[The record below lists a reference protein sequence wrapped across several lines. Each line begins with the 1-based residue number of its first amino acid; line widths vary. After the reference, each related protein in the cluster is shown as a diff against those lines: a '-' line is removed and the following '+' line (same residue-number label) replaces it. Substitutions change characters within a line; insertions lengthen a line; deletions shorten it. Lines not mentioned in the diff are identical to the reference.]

1 MKYLLTSLK
10 KLKRKCVLKIIAGKH
25 RGRNIE
31 TAPSKDIRPTT
42 SFAREGIFNIL
53 MHGRFGGEKTPLVGK
68 RVVDLFCGS
77 GALGFEAL
85 SRGAAHVTFI
95 DQNPKALEL
104 VKKTAMT
111 LGETN
116 HAAFIRSDST
126 HVPRAVLPCSLAF
139 VDPPYDKALAV
150 KGIESLI
157 SGGWLEDKAIVVV
170 EQSKK
175 EMLVPPASLTLLDE
189 RSYGIARI
197 SILIYSL

>member
-1 MKYLLTSLK
+1 M
-10 KLKRKCVLKIIAGKH
+10 LKIIAGKH

-42 SFAREGIFNIL
+42 SFAREGMFNIL
-53 MHGRFGGEKTPLVGK
+53 MHGRFSGENSPLIGK

-104 VKKTAMT
+104 AKKTASII
-111 LGETN
+111 GETAN
-116 HAAFIRSDST
+116 SAFIRSDST
-126 HVPRAVLPCSLAF
+126 HVPRAVLSCALAF
-139 VDPPYDKALAV
+139 VDPPYDKGLAE
-150 KGIESLI
+150 KGLESLVL
-157 SGGWLEDKAIVVV
+157 GGWLEDGAIVVV

-175 EMLVPPASLTLLDE
+175 EPLKPSSAFTLLDE
-189 RSYGIARI
+189 RSYGIAKI
-197 SILIYSL
+197 SILRHDSFSN